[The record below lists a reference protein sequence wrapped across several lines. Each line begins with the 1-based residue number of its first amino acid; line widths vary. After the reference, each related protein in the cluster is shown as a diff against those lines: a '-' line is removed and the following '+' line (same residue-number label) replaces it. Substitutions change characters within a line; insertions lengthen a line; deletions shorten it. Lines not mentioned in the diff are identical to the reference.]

1 MKPIIL
7 LIITYCKT
15 HKTSVLHRKIH
26 KKIKRLMPKCHKLYK
41 RLQEAANSETGVDA
55 YGLRYLAELEIALK
69 QMQDAYRILDRNKP
83 FQGLY
88 DALDRLEYYCID
100 EKNKKH

>member
-1 MKPIIL
+1 
-7 LIITYCKT
+7 
-15 HKTSVLHRKIH
+15 
-26 KKIKRLMPKCHKLYK
+26 MPKCHKLHK
-41 RLQEAANSETGVDA
+41 CLQKAASSETGVDA